1 MSSVYRIGTVL
12 SPIYIEY
19 VLCYRDNCPDH
30 YLGCYAF
37 GDSCHHGPGP
47 EDDRVPCYDHNS
59 VGGPGPEDDRIR
71 HLHAN
76 LCPSTRSY
84 HTQSCGDG
92 PIHTHECSEQLFSE
106 LPAHS

>member
-1 MSSVYRIGTVL
+1 MPSVYRIGTVL

-30 YLGCYAF
+30 YLGCYAP
-37 GDSCHHGPGP
+37 CHHGPGP
-47 EDDRVPCYDHNS
+47 EDDRISHHS
-59 VGGPGPEDDRIR
+59 PGPEDDHIR

-92 PIHTHECSEQLFSE
+92 SVHTHECFEQLFSE

>member
-1 MSSVYRIGTVL
+1 MPSVYRNGTVL
-12 SPIYIEY
+12 SPIYIDY

-37 GDSCHHGPGP
+37 GDSGDPCHH
-47 EDDRVPCYDHNS
+47 
-59 VGGPGPEDDRIR
+59 GPEDDRISDHGPDPEDDR
-71 HLHAN
+71 VRDLHAD

-106 LPAHS
+106 LPAHP